1 MNSYDSNQCFDHTDY
16 ASGELPRC
24 LHFIYTFRLI
34 SAEDT
39 KEEEEIEEYET
50 DEDANMEEKDESTLS
65 SSEVIDFIFS
75 PIDKQKLI
83 QLRNDC
89 TYLIQIFQDCEASP
103 PPLK

>member
-1 MNSYDSNQCFDHTDY
+1 M
-16 ASGELPRC
+16 
-24 LHFIYTFRLI
+24 IYTFRLI

-75 PIDKQKLI
+75 PIYK
-83 QLRNDC
+83 
-89 TYLIQIFQDCEASP
+89 A
-103 PPLK
+103 

>member
-1 MNSYDSNQCFDHTDY
+1 M
-16 ASGELPRC
+16 
-24 LHFIYTFRLI
+24 IYTFRLI

-75 PIDKQKLI
+75 PIYKQKLI
-83 QLRNDC
+83 QLRNDF
-89 TYLIQIFQDCEASP
+89 TYLIQMF
-103 PPLK
+103 

>member
-1 MNSYDSNQCFDHTDY
+1 M
-16 ASGELPRC
+16 
-24 LHFIYTFRLI
+24 IYTFRLI

-50 DEDANMEEKDESTLS
+50 DEDANTEEKDESTLS

-103 PPLK
+103 P